1 MGHLKKRERMG
12 EGQGHERRQRQY
24 TAALELNSRI
34 RKTERAQ
41 NVNKG
46 QTKLGPFILSASF
59 MLQGSVHLG

>member
-34 RKTERAQ
+34 RKTERAE

-46 QTKLGPFILSASF
+46 QS
-59 MLQGSVHLG
+59 